1 MLARLAVVFVLA
13 CFVVSTLIVPT
24 DAIGCYDGHEEKNLR
39 YYAYSVIMFAGPIA
53 AALLVFGAVLIMRP
67 GVPRSG
73 GRYVAAVIASAA
85 AFAVVCV
92 LTVGVVFFQVM
103 AKGCVE

>member
-1 MLARLAVVFVLA
+1 
-13 CFVVSTLIVPT
+13 
-24 DAIGCYDGHEEKNLR
+24 
-39 YYAYSVIMFAGPIA
+39 
-53 AALLVFGAVLIMRP
+53 MRP